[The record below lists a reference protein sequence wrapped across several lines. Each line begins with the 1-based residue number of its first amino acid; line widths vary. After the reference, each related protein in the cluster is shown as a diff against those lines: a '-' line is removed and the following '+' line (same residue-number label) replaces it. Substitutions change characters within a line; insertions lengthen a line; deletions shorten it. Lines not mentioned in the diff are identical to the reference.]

1 MLAKRF
7 WNLLKMIDMLR
18 FLIGRLMLLIVP
30 DGRFPGWNRYALRLI
45 GGRIGSRAIIYSSI
59 RVSRRLKLV
68 VGTES
73 FIGSRSVFVGG
84 VESSVSIGSHCDIS
98 DNVHFVTGTHE
109 IDSVKPRTAGKGYS
123 KDIVVGNGVWIGYNV
138 LVLPGVTVG
147 DKAIIAA
154 GTVGH
159 KDVAARSV
167 VAGNPMKLIRE
178 L

>member
-1 MLAKRF
+1 MTD
-7 WNLLKMIDMLR
+7 LLP
-18 FLIGRLMLLIVP
+18 FLIGRLMLSIVP
-30 DGRFPGWNRYALRLI
+30 DGRFPGWNRYALWII
-45 GGRIGSRAIIYSSI
+45 GARIGSRAVIYSSI
-59 RVSRRLKLV
+59 RVARRLKLV

-84 VESSVSIGSHCDIS
+84 AESSVSIGSHCDIS

-109 IDSVKPRTAGKGYS
+109 IDSVGPRTAGKGYS

-154 GTVGH
+154 GTVVH
-159 KDVAARSV
+159 KDVAARTV

-178 L
+178 S